1 MKKINATKKL
11 WKLYSVD
18 RIRYRDAF
26 RDSVIFSINILS
38 TFAEVIPSWKN
49 ILNFYK
55 FVSMF
60 YCVQP
65 RCPHCVKIVRFR
77 SFSGPYSVRM
87 RENMDQKNSEYGQ
100 FLRSVQIFIESDN
113 FFSQILFIKYLT
125 RKQRMI

>member
-11 WKLYSVD
+11 WKLYSVV

-26 RDSVIFSINILS
+26 SDPVIFGINILS

-49 ILNFYK
+49 IPNFYK

-60 YCVQP
+60 YCVQL
-65 RCPHCVKIVRFR
+65 RYPHFVKIVRFR
-77 SFSGPYSVRM
+77 SFSGPYSIRT